1 MKMMLRLSGSCF
13 LIKELCSILKDQSKL
28 IVVNISKKNEFGSL
42 VTYFIAAEVVHYHRI
57 KAHNFQLISVTT
69 SVI

>member
-28 IVVNISKKNEFGSL
+28 IVVNISKKMNL
-42 VTYFIAAEVVHYHRI
+42 AVWLH
-57 KAHNFQLISVTT
+57 T
-69 SVI
+69 S